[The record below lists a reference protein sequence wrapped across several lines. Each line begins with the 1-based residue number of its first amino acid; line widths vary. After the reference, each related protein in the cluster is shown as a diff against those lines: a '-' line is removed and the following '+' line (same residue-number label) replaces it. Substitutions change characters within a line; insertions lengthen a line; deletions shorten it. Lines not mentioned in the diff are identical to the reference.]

1 MMKKNDIDIEGDV
14 NSNGDINIGNTIET
28 QNNIVINNDTNQLIE
43 YVKKDVE
50 LILTQ
55 QQLASEEKARNILS
69 EYSEKVL
76 PKLIKAEMIDAFNDP
91 AIQIFFRSEQKAAI
105 CSSRENDL
113 NILSEMLIY
122 RINNKDSIEK
132 KASVTKAIDVVD
144 KISDDALIAL
154 TVHYFLNFH
163 PISGDILE
171 GLKAL
176 DRILEKILENF
187 NLPEKNNWIDN
198 LEILG
203 LSRINTFSS
212 MKRFE
217 DIYFERLEGYC
228 VKGIQKDTPKYEDT
242 VAKLTEN
249 NIPINILQNHILNP
263 NHVRLA
269 LIHESDIDDIYL
281 TSIQRTNQEQQV
293 EIKIKLSN
301 NQKEI
306 LKNIYLD
313 SKKDKGCER
322 IIKDNLILK
331 INEFKNLKKVME
343 WWNNNLEPAVN
354 LNSVGRVIAHTNM
367 KGIVEDIPDM
377 V

>member
-1 MMKKNDIDIEGDV
+1 M
-14 NSNGDINIGNTIET
+14 
-28 QNNIVINNDTNQLIE
+28 
-43 YVKKDVE
+43 
-50 LILTQ
+50 
-55 QQLASEEKARNILS
+55 
-69 EYSEKVL
+69 
-76 PKLIKAEMIDAFNDP
+76 
-91 AIQIFFRSEQKAAI
+91 
-105 CSSRENDL
+105 
-113 NILSEMLIY
+113 
-122 RINNKDSIEK
+122 
-132 KASVTKAIDVVD
+132 
-144 KISDDALIAL
+144 
-154 TVHYFLNFH
+154 
-163 PISGDILE
+163 
-171 GLKAL
+171 
-176 DRILEKILENF
+176 
-187 NLPEKNNWIDN
+187 PEKNNWIDN

-281 TSIQRTNQEQQV
+281 TSIKRTNQEQQV